1 MTTACIGVTLL
12 VLAPYA
18 NISSPSRLF
27 RPMHHL
33 HHPESALGRRAAA
46 VDYKYAETIETTTGS
61 ADIVAANEVAATEMA
76 SAVGANTD
84 DAATT
89 HGTIEPAPL
98 VLPLRSMVQTR
109 RPLARLLAAAPLVL
123 PLCSTVHTRSFLARL
138 LAAALLEPPL

>member
-98 VLPLRSMVQTR
+98 VLPPPTKEN
-109 RPLARLLAAAPLVL
+109 AAAISPVEETQPLWL
-123 PLCSTVHTRSFLARL
+123 LIGIGTVPRSG
-138 LAAALLEPPL
+138 EGQT